1 MKMHLRTRI
10 TAMTIAFIINA
21 TIVAAIIGCVM
32 TSSTSSSKINTII
45 STAVANVAT
54 EVDAWM
60 CKESA
65 HIADLAN
72 IIAYHKYATVNR
84 EKTEDFLADYV
95 ETIPEVYALYI
106 GCADNWCVFSDRW
119 IPDADYVIT
128 DREWYKEAANSATPI
143 ITDPYLDAG
152 TGDLVITIAQ
162 RVQENNETVGV
173 VAADVFL
180 TSVNTIVSEMQL
192 DMSGYPALVSAN
204 NMIVTHRNAEYSPSI
219 VNGKETYH
227 NFDEFY
233 TESSFVDY
241 DGVGRHLF
249 QQTIDSC
256 DWSLYYFLDINE
268 LQRDSQTI
276 VILYV
281 TITPLIIIALA
292 VATYFLTKMLFKPLV
307 SVSETTAKMTQ
318 GDLSVK
324 FDYKTDDEIGNIC
337 RVIENTN
344 ETLHD
349 YVTDISNHLEAMSH
363 GDFSS
368 SISLEYIGDFAPIKK
383 SLEDIQSALRDVF
396 ADISEA
402 SAALL
407 SSAANVSE
415 GASDLA
421 NSASNQAALVEEITS
436 SIVVTTELAKSN
448 IVSTHDAKQAANN
461 AATTADD
468 SNSKMTH
475 LLAAINE
482 IVTTSEQIQQI
493 NKTVEDIAFQ
503 TNILALNA
511 SIEAARAGE
520 AGKGF
525 SVVANEVKTLA
536 GRSAEASKEATDL
549 ITASVEAVRRGKTLA
564 DSTAESLTAI
574 LEQAKQVDLVIN
586 SIAESSAQQNANM
599 ISVSEKT
606 EQISSYIT
614 ASTANAEES
623 AASAVELN
631 EQAFKLKELISRF
644 TV

>member
-1 MKMHLRTRI
+1 MTLRTRI

-32 TSSTSSSKINTII
+32 TSNISSSKINTII
-45 STAVANVAT
+45 STAVDNVAT

-60 CKESA
+60 CRESA
-65 HIADLAN
+65 HVTDLAN
-72 IIAYHKYATVNR
+72 IIAYHKYATDNR
-84 EKTEDFLADYV
+84 KKTEDFLADYV
-95 ETIPEVYALYI
+95 KTIPEVYALYI

-119 IPDADYVIT
+119 IPDEGYVIT
-128 DREWYKEAANSATPI
+128 DREWYKEAVNSATPI

-152 TGDLVITIAQ
+152 TGELVITIAQ
-162 RVQENNETVGV
+162 RVQENNEVVGV

-192 DMSGYPALVSAN
+192 DMSGYPAIVSAN

-219 VNGKETYH
+219 VDGKETYH

-249 QQTIDSC
+249 QKTIDSC
-256 DWSLYYFLDINE
+256 GWSLYYFLDSSE
-268 LQRDSQTI
+268 LLKDSQTI
-276 VILYV
+276 IILYV
-281 TITPLIIIALA
+281 TITPLIILALA
-292 VATYFLTKMLFKPLV
+292 AATYFLTKMLFKPLV
-307 SVSETTAKMTQ
+307 AVSKTTAKMTQ

-324 FDYKTDDEIGNIC
+324 FDYKIDDEIGNIC

-344 ETLHD
+344 ETLHG
-349 YVTDISNHLEAMSH
+349 YVTDISSHLEAMSH

-368 SISLEYIGDFAPIKK
+368 SISMEYIGDFAPIRK
-383 SLEDIQSALRDVF
+383 SLEDIQKALRDVF

-402 SAALL
+402 SDALL
-407 SSAANVSE
+407 RSASNVSE
-415 GASDLA
+415 GANDLA

-436 SIVVTTELAKSN
+436 SIAVTTELAKSN
-448 IVSTHDAKQAANN
+448 IDSTHDAKQAANN
-461 AATTADD
+461 AATTADE
-468 SNSKMTH
+468 SNSRMTQ
-475 LLAAINE
+475 LLGAINE

-525 SVVANEVKTLA
+525 AVVANEVKTLA
-536 GRSAEASKEATDL
+536 SRSAEASKEATAL
-549 ITASVEAVRRGKTLA
+549 ITASVEAVRRGKALA

-586 SIAESSAQQNANM
+586 SIAESSEQQNANM

-623 AASAVELN
+623 AASSVELN
-631 EQAFKLKELISRF
+631 EQAYKLKELISRF